1 VRFTIERMRTL
12 VLAAG
17 VLLIVALS
25 VFLVIGKWRNSF
37 NRRDLPKR
45 LGIDIQEEANGW
57 TYTHGF
63 RGHTLYKIHASKWV
77 QLRQNSHVLLHD
89 VQIELYGVDGNRV
102 DRIQGAD
109 FEYDPIG
116 GVAKAAGQVEITLM
130 RPSVAPAIAPNAT
143 PKEVLNDKLKS
154 DSLVTAAQTASQ
166 GEIHVRTSGLTFDR
180 NSGKAST
187 TQEVQFAVAQG
198 TGRAVGASY
207 DAQQGQLV
215 LDHDVELET
224 KRGADTV
231 SMRAEHA
238 EFERG
243 DQVCHLRVVR
253 LAFGT
258 GEATAEQ
265 AAIVF
270 RADGSAEKLNVE
282 RGFALK
288 TAKGGHLAAP
298 TGWLEFD
305 AHNEPRQGQLE
316 GGVIID
322 SENEGRRAH
331 GTAPRMGVEFAEK
344 GELRSTHL
352 EKGVE
357 ISSDDQTTTAG
368 EPVHTHRTWFSPV
381 VDVAFRNTG
390 RGKVEPAS
398 IHGTGGVVVTGES
411 QRGGGPSLPS
421 RMTADDLT
429 GTFGSNGALS
439 SIAGAGHTSI
449 VETTPKGIRQTT
461 SGDKLEAQFAST
473 QVSGMQVSV
482 TGPRTSATGLQIQSA
497 TIDGHVVLEQQP
509 TAKSSGSVQTAL
521 RATAG
526 RAVYEGAGEWLHLMQ
541 SPRVTDGGLEL
552 TAEGIDVSQSSGDAF
567 AHRNVKA
574 TWTDERRSK
583 SDEETKGGLGQ
594 GSVLFNGQGA
604 AHAVAAEAQLHQAT
618 GEATFQGNARL
629 WQQANSIAAPVIVLD
644 RTKQTLVARSTNSA
658 DPVQVVVLSN
668 ANALT
673 NKPDGAAPPSP
684 AVIRMRGGDLKY
696 SGAERKAV
704 MHGGTAR
711 SVVASTS
718 DVTTVSNEVELTLL
732 SPGNHAGKEG
742 AAGQI
747 DHMTA
752 RGHVVVTSANR
763 KGTGEE
769 LNYSSDSGEYIL
781 TGTAAAPPRMTDPA
795 RGTVTGDALIFSSR
809 DDSVSIEGGGRKTTT
824 VTTAPK

>member
-1 VRFTIERMRTL
+1 
-12 VLAAG
+12 
-17 VLLIVALS
+17 
-25 VFLVIGKWRNSF
+25 
-37 NRRDLPKR
+37 
-45 LGIDIQEEANGW
+45 
-57 TYTHGF
+57 
-63 RGHTLYKIHASKWV
+63 
-77 QLRQNSHVLLHD
+77 
-89 VQIELYGVDGNRV
+89 
-102 DRIQGAD
+102 
-109 FEYDPIG
+109 
-116 GVAKAAGQVEITLM
+116 M

-154 DSLVTAAQTASQ
+154 DSLVAAAQTASQ
-166 GEIHVRTSGLTFDR
+166 GEIHVKTSGLTFDR

-187 TQEVQFAVAQG
+187 IQEVQFAVAQG

-231 SMRAEHA
+231 SMRAQHA

-243 DQVCHLRVVR
+243 DQVCHLQVVR

-298 TGWLEFD
+298 TGWLDFD
-305 AHNEPRQGQLE
+305 AHNEPRRGQLE
-316 GGVIID
+316 GGVTID
-322 SENEGRRAH
+322 SENDGRRVH

-368 EPVHTHRTWFSPV
+368 EPVHTHRTWSSPV
-381 VDVAFRNTG
+381 VDVAFRKTG

-411 QRGGGPSLPS
+411 QRGQGPSLPS

-439 SIAGAGHTSI
+439 SIAGAGHASI

-461 SGDKLEAQFAST
+461 SGDKLEAHFAST
-473 QVSGMQVSV
+473 QVAGKQASV
-482 TGPRTSATGLQIQSA
+482 TGTGTSATALQIQSA

-526 RAVYEGAGEWLHLMQ
+526 RAVYEGAGEWLHLIE

-552 TAEGIDVSQSSGDAF
+552 TAERIDVSQGSGDAF

-574 TWTDERRSK
+574 TWIDERRSK
-583 SDEETKGGLGQ
+583 SDEETKDGMGQ
-594 GSVLFNGQGA
+594 GSVVFNGQGA

-673 NKPDGAAPPSP
+673 NKPGGANPPSP
-684 AVIRMRGGDLKY
+684 AVIRLRGGDLKY

-742 AAGQI
+742 TAGQI

-752 RGHVVVTSANR
+752 RGHVVVTSGNR

-769 LNYSSDSGEYIL
+769 LNYASDSGEYRL